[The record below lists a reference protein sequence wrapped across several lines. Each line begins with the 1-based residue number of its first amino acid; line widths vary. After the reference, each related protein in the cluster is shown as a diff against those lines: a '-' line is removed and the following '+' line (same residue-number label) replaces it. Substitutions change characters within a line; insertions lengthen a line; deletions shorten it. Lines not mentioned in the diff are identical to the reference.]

1 MAAIIVLALHLAIIA
16 FNVAGCVLIPLG
28 AWRGWR
34 WVRGLG
40 WRLAH
45 LLSLAVVAIQ
55 AMLGRACF
63 LTTWQGE
70 LSGSEHVQPMIEKW
84 RAGFETQQQRAERRR
99 AKAARRARRMAF
111 VAEQLQHWRD
121 ARDLRALIGAA
132 RERLSAESLPKPKW
146 LA

>member
-34 WVRGLG
+34 WVRGLW

-63 LTTWQGE
+63 LTIWQGE
-70 LSGSEHVQPMIEKW
+70 LSGSAHVQPMIEKW
-84 RAGFETQQQRAERRR
+84 MNGLIYWPLPLWVFAAAYVAVFAYVIALWIWVRPRGPGQTGCGRKDASVLDETDPLL
-99 AKAARRARRMAF
+99 
-111 VAEQLQHWRD
+111 VL
-121 ARDLRALIGAA
+121 
-132 RERLSAESLPKPKW
+132 
-146 LA
+146 

>member
-28 AWRGWR
+28 AWRGWH

-84 RAGFETQQQRAERRR
+84 MNGLIYWPLPLWVFAAAYVAVFAYVIALWIWVRPRRSGTN
-99 AKAARRARRMAF
+99 RM
-111 VAEQLQHWRD
+111 R
-121 ARDLRALIGAA
+121 
-132 RERLSAESLPKPKW
+132 
-146 LA
+146 